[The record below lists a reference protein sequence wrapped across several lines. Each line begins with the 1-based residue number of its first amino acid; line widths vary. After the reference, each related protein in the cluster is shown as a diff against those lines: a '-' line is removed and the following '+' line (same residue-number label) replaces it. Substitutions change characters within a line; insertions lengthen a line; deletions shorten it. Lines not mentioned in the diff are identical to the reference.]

1 MSASFP
7 ASKQN
12 ADVTDA
18 LGGSMTAHSTSIV
31 KSIAMRTL
39 TLTGTAVTA
48 ATSHKGLMLGQANFQ
63 DYTSRGQE

>member
-1 MSASFP
+1 
-7 ASKQN
+7 
-12 ADVTDA
+12 
-18 LGGSMTAHSTSIV
+18 MTAHSTSIV